1 MTKSHSRDDCRVRF
15 GSGSQEGGQSP
26 PNTRKPK
33 SDTQGSGRRIS
44 QYRCSSE
51 EKVCRAWREKSND
64 GYAANTEPTDT
75 ASKWATRDESEERK
89 SAYAQTICSFTRPTR
104 STIHPSALYAYSF
117 GWQQQNFYG
126 RV

>member
-33 SDTQGSGRRIS
+33 SDTQGSGRHIP

-51 EKVCRAWREKSND
+51 EKVRCPWPEKSND
-64 GYAANTEPTDT
+64 GYADTKPQTLLEIGDARRIGRTQIRVCTDHV
-75 ASKWATRDESEERK
+75 
-89 SAYAQTICSFTRPTR
+89 QFFT
-104 STIHPSALYAYSF
+104 HPSALYVYSF
-117 GWQQQNFYG
+117 GSAATELI
-126 RV
+126 